1 MVDVVAVDPHDEVSL
16 RSWWD
21 ANQAAFRADRPEAVL
36 MTWPELR
43 HVVAGQSTYYSW
55 RLLLAREDGRTVG
68 TAMVG
73 LAHRDNTHLADLE
86 VTVLPEARR
95 RWVGTALAEEGMRR
109 CLAAGRTTVI
119 GEAHLTARSEAPVAF
134 ARSLGFDSV
143 HEELHL
149 VLPLPV
155 TTESLVDLQDKV
167 GGAADDYDILTWV
180 DRCPDDYADA
190 YCRMRSQMSADI
202 PVGDLDLTPVLYDEE
217 RLRADEALDLPVS
230 DQVVAVARHRRDGVF
245 AGYSVVKLV
254 HGDDV
259 VRQDDTLVMPKHRG
273 RRLGLRLKLATL
285 EEVQRR
291 FPGRTSLHTWTA
303 PDNRAMLRTNIT
315 FGFEEVAQ
323 MYEMQRRLVPGELA
337 DQSMPV
343 AAR

>member
-43 HVVAGQSTYYSW
+43 HVVAGPSAYYSW
-55 RLLLAREDGRTVG
+55 RLLLAREDGRPVG

-86 VTVLPEARR
+86 VTVLPAARR
-95 RWVGTALAEEGMRR
+95 RGVGTALAEEGLRL

-119 GEAHLTARSEAPVAF
+119 GEAHLTARSDAPVAF
-134 ARSLGFDSV
+134 ARSLGFESV

-155 TTESLVDLQDKV
+155 TTESLVDLQEEV

-180 DRCPDDYADA
+180 DRPPARPAAQARDAGGDPAPVPRTHRAPHVDRPGQPADA
-190 YCRMRSQMSADI
+190 AHQ
-202 PVGDLDLTPVLYDEE
+202 PHL
-217 RLRADEALDLPVS
+217 RLRGGGPDV
-230 DQVVAVARHRRDGVF
+230 RD
-245 AGYSVVKLV
+245 AA
-254 HGDDV
+254 
-259 VRQDDTLVMPKHRG
+259 
-273 RRLGLRLKLATL
+273 AT
-285 EEVQRR
+285 RPR
-291 FPGRTSLHTWTA
+291 
-303 PDNRAMLRTNIT
+303 
-315 FGFEEVAQ
+315 
-323 MYEMQRRLVPGELA
+323 
-337 DQSMPV
+337 
-343 AAR
+343 